1 MEKAN
6 DRVVERVLY
15 VTSESDMDRIVTNA
29 INKAMKL
36 QLIETNDNSEKLYT
50 AEEACKLLRCSKPTL
65 HRWKKEGIIPFA
77 RIGTNIRYKE
87 SDIKNLL
94 NTKKR

>member
-36 QLIETNDNSEKLYT
+36 QLIETSDNSEKLYT

-65 HRWKKEGIIPFA
+65 HRWKKEGIIPFV